1 MLVSINGCRDQLLDK
16 FFCMHIKIY
25 FDNKPVYLCDEIDE
39 TLNEIL
45 HHPDAVFMDEISGRA
60 IKSLLHEVHKD
71 EFHAGVLWHP
81 DLKALQKA
89 FSKNFKQIEAAG
101 GIVENEKKELLFIYR
116 LDKWDLPKGK
126 VEKGESLEECA
137 VREVEEE
144 TGVTNLV
151 LKKKIGET
159 YHTYNA
165 FGKHFLKT
173 SHWYHLACKS
183 KQALVPQ
190 TAEQITAIK
199 WIKKDEIQEPMANT
213 YPSIE
218 DIIKKFLERPAKLKS
233 LV

>member
-1 MLVSINGCRDQLLDK
+1 MLVSINGCRANCFDK
-16 FFCMHIKIY
+16 SSCMHIKIY

-45 HHPDAVFMDEISGRA
+45 HHPDAVFMDEISGPA

-89 FSKNFKQIEAAG
+89 FSKNFKSIEAAG

-126 VEKGESLEECA
+126 VEKDEKVKVTA

-144 TGVTNLV
+144 CGVEIEKREDL
-151 LKKKIGET
+151 LCKT
-159 YHTYNA
+159 YHVYELN
-165 FGKHFLKT
+165 GKVILKRT
-173 SHWYHLACKS
+173 TWYKMKVKGSPKLI
-183 KQALVPQ
+183 PQ
-190 TAEQITAIK
+190 KEEGITTASWVAPLGIK
-199 WIKKDEIQEPMANT
+199 VKMKNT
-213 YPSIE
+213 YPLIV
-218 DIIKKFLERPAKLKS
+218 DVLKAEG